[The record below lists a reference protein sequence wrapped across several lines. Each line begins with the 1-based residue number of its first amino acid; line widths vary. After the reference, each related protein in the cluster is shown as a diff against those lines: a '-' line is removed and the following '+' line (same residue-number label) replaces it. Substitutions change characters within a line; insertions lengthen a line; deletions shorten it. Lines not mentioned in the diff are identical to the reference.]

1 MTTKNCSAKKEGN
14 SGIIYN
20 LDGPKLRK
28 PDIQDNSSLD
38 SLRGP
43 LHNCCFRHYQ
53 ITAAALKDPASI
65 YKAKV
70 KKSAL

>member
-1 MTTKNCSAKKEGN
+1 MLSFIRVALVMV
-14 SGIIYN
+14 SVQ
-20 LDGPKLRK
+20 
-28 PDIQDNSSLD
+28 QDNSSLD

-65 YKAKV
+65 YKARV